1 MGPHQ
6 RMQRMQQAQQQQMQQ
21 MQQQHHQ
28 QRPQQMQ
35 QQHQAQQAQ
44 QHQQMQQHHQMQQA
58 PQMHQM
64 QQHPQM
70 HQMQQANAEMLS
82 PGGPQHNNIQYS
94 TQAYT
99 PQQQQPT
106 AMRSAATAPQ
116 PPKAAQM
123 TFCPYDP
130 KAQGYHHQRN

>member
-1 MGPHQ
+1 MG
-6 RMQRMQQAQQQQMQQ
+6 
-21 MQQQHHQ
+21 MQQQH
-28 QRPQQMQ
+28 
-35 QQHQAQQAQ
+35 QAQ
-44 QHQQMQQHHQMQQA
+44 QHQQMQQHHKMQQA

-70 HQMQQANAEMLS
+70 HQMQPQMHQMQQANAEMLS
-82 PGGPQHNNIQYS
+82 LGGPQHNNIQYS

-123 TFCPYDP
+123 TFCSYDP